1 MTKVKIFT
9 WNYGKSTLEKL
20 QCISSKLDL
29 NAQDTIYIVGL
40 QEVSTF
46 DILTINN
53 HITNATTGKNY
64 TVTYGR
70 KSSTTM
76 GFDLLT
82 FIIYPTILN
91 INIKKNNLGFISR
104 TKAVASTSKSFIGD
118 TKGYLWID
126 FSINNI
132 DITVVNIHLP
142 FQNAAFSYVN
152 FKMLFDTFNTT
163 KNAIIFGDYN
173 TRSTVDDTCLNDA
186 SSCSVVF
193 EKNAKGEVNALQGQ
207 LNSCKVQTDCE
218 SLKQKLISND
228 YLNQVIKTEMK
239 GYGYNEAQINF
250 LPSYKI
256 NNSGN
261 YSLQK
266 NEDRRLVGY
275 ADRILVKGVNL
286 NIIPD
291 SYKLMECLGNDHFPL
306 MLDVEITSVVQLQP
320 VIEPVIEP
328 VMPSNPHSGGIKR
341 SRRNKTGKRGKR
353 GKRGKTVKRCKKCK
367 K

>member
-1 MTKVKIFT
+1 
-9 WNYGKSTLEKL
+9 
-20 QCISSKLDL
+20 
-29 NAQDTIYIVGL
+29 
-40 QEVSTF
+40 
-46 DILTINN
+46 
-53 HITNATTGKNY
+53 
-64 TVTYGR
+64 
-70 KSSTTM
+70 
-76 GFDLLT
+76 LT

-142 FQNAAFSYVN
+142 FQNAAFSSVN
-152 FKMLFDTFNTT
+152 FKMLFDTFKSTN
-163 KNAIIFGDYN
+163 NAIIFGDYN
-173 TRSTVDDTCLNDA
+173 TRSTVDDTCLNTD
-186 SSCSVVF
+186 SCSAVVF
-193 EKNAKGEVNALQGQ
+193 EKNAKSDVSALQGQ
-207 LNSCKVQTDCE
+207 LNSCKSQPDCE

-228 YLNQVIKTEMK
+228 YLNQVKKTEME
-239 GYGYNEAQINF
+239 GYNEAEINF

-256 NNSGN
+256 NNIGD

-266 NEDRRLVGY
+266 NQDKRLVGY
-275 ADRILVKGVNL
+275 ADRILVKGKNL

-306 MLDVEITSVVQLQP
+306 MLDVEITSDVQPVLEPVLEP

-328 VMPSNPHSGGIKR
+328 VMPSNAYSGGIRR
-341 SRRNKTGKRGKR
+341 SRRNKTGKRGKTVKT
-353 GKRGKTVKRCKKCK
+353 GKRGKTVKIGKRGKKCK